1 MPNNTT
7 PFQLGGVAWKSK
19 PIMSLQSKINDKD
32 PLLKREQFAV
42 SLRKKKK
49 TEILKLRRQ
58 RLTMGP
64 KTHHENLV
72 KQKEGRA
79 TTINNKFESKTDE
92 PIADTNSES
101 KYYRDCPL
109 FGGPTENTVNGIV
122 IMHAPNLLHLVNIKP
137 Q

>member
-1 MPNNTT
+1 
-7 PFQLGGVAWKSK
+7 
-19 PIMSLQSKINDKD
+19 MSLQNKIDDKD

-58 RLTMGP
+58 RLTMAS
-64 KTHHENLV
+64 KTHHHNSLV
-72 KQKEGRA
+72 KQIEGS
-79 TTINNKFESKTDE
+79 TKVENKFESKNDE
-92 PIADTNSES
+92 QITENKTSSES

-109 FGGPTENTVNGIV
+109 FGGPAENTVNGIV
-122 IMHAPNLLHLVNIKP
+122 IMHAPDLLHLVNIKP